1 MGMGLIGYGF
11 LGERG
16 KEAFHGRKSPSSPAC
31 ACPGEEGDV

>member
-16 KEAFHGRKSPSSPAC
+16 KEAFQNDTVSPSLF
-31 ACPGEEGDV
+31 